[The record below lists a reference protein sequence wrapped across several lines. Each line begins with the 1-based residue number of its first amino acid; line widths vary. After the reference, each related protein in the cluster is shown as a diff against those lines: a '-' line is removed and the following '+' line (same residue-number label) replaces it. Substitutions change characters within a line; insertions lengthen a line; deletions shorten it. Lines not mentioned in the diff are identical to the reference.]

1 MLCCTHT
8 MCNWPCNSR
17 CHQLQKKG
25 DIGSV
30 RACSA
35 SGSINVRSLP
45 YTAASFLV
53 QRTADQFR
61 IGVEKNRLRTRVY
74 KKIGYKST
82 LQSRL
87 NQSKTWTSFAKI
99 HRQSKIDAKIW
110 PNSGFVMKSILIN
123 SEMIAISFHLLRQAY
138 QKEALIAKIGGGTAE
153 DWPLKNRSDTEYC
166 M

>member
-1 MLCCTHT
+1 MEMSRNNSKKLNLEKISTAYVLCCTHT

-61 IGVEKNRLRTRVY
+61 IGLEKKPTSRVSKEFQRKLDTSRRCKAGSTNPKPEMRSLRY
-74 KKIGYKST
+74 ISHLKLMQQSHQT
-82 LQSRL
+82 L
-87 NQSKTWTSFAKI
+87 
-99 HRQSKIDAKIW
+99 
-110 PNSGFVMKSILIN
+110 
-123 SEMIAISFHLLRQAY
+123 
-138 QKEALIAKIGGGTAE
+138 
-153 DWPLKNRSDTEYC
+153 DWS
-166 M
+166 